1 MKQYS
6 LTEFCSP
13 DSPPPCVREIPDV
26 TTELPMTS
34 TDASIAMDHGSKY
47 FEVLGIL
54 GLTGAVIA
62 VVAWIG
68 WKIFKYF
75 SGNQDRVTPAIE
87 YFLGD
92 MV

>member
-1 MKQYS
+1 MRHYS
-6 LTEFCSP
+6 LTEYCGP
-13 DSPPPCVREIPDV
+13 EQPPPCVLEVPDV
-26 TTELPMTS
+26 TTEPMTS
-34 TDASIAMDHGSKY
+34 TETSIAMDHGSKF